1 MLQRTR
7 TREDKVMTV
16 MHVDGSQIV
25 EHVDGTRITRYF
37 QKTRVQHGDE
47 ANKETGTAARW
58 WYCLYSSERMNS
70 YSDRDIN

>member
-1 MLQRTR
+1 MLQRIR

-37 QKTRVQHGDE
+37 QKTRIHHCDE

-58 WYCLYSSERMNS
+58 YCFYSSEKMKSN
-70 YSDRDIN
+70 SDRHIN